1 MNTVEIR
8 KDIFWV
14 GAVDW
19 NVRTFHGHTYTT
31 KRGTTYNAYLILD
44 DKVVLVDTVYGPF
57 SSELIENIKQIIPP
71 DKIDYIIA
79 NHVETDHSGALPE
92 VMKLCPKAKV
102 LGTAKCKEGLYKHYY
117 GEWDFQVVKTGDKLK
132 LGKRSLTFIEAPMI
146 HWPDSMFTYCPEEE
160 LLLPND
166 AFGQHYAASERFDD
180 EVDQCALMDEA
191 AKYYANILW
200 PLSQVILKKI
210 EDVQK
215 LNIPIKMI
223 APSHGIIWRKEPMKI
238 VNAYISWAKNE
249 VKPKAVVVYETM
261 WGATEKMARRI
272 VEGISDA
279 GINVKLFDI
288 SQSDRTEVIK
298 EMLDARGFII
308 GSSTHDNEMLP
319 ALAGFL
325 EFLKGLKPK
334 NRIACAFGSYGW
346 SGGAVKEIENILKEA
361 GITVA
366 QPGLEIKYVP
376 DAAEMRH
383 CSEYGR
389 EFASIIKGN
398 YG

>member
-1 MNTVEIR
+1 
-8 KDIFWV
+8 
-14 GAVDW
+14 
-19 NVRTFHGHTYTT
+19 
-31 KRGTTYNAYLILD
+31 
-44 DKVVLVDTVYGPF
+44 
-57 SSELIENIKQIIPP
+57 
-71 DKIDYIIA
+71 
-79 NHVETDHSGALPE
+79 
-92 VMKLCPKAKV
+92 
-102 LGTAKCKEGLYKHYY
+102 
-117 GEWDFQVVKTGDKLK
+117 
-132 LGKRSLTFIEAPMI
+132 
-146 HWPDSMFTYCPEEE
+146 
-160 LLLPND
+160 
-166 AFGQHYAASERFDD
+166 
-180 EVDQCALMDEA
+180 
-191 AKYYANILW
+191 
-200 PLSQVILKKI
+200 
-210 EDVQK
+210 
-215 LNIPIKMI
+215 MI